1 MLSEEEKQKILEN
14 YRKKKEKL
22 LVEETKTKEK
32 KESLLA
38 KIKTQRENIKK
49 SEEKQKR
56 IRTQK
61 DLELIKMLRDMYDDE
76 EIDDLLLETLGV
88 SENIIKKVQVQE
100 EDYER

>member
-1 MLSEEEKQKILEN
+1 MLSEEEKQKRLEN

-88 SENIIKKVQVQE
+88 SGNIIKKVQDQE